1 MDLSKILTK
10 TMKTLNLTQSDL
22 AKQVN
27 QSRANLSKKIIAN
40 NFRFNEFEK
49 LMNAMGCS
57 VEIKITM
64 PTGE

>member
-1 MDLSKILTK
+1 MNLSKMLIK
-10 TMKTLNLTQSDL
+10 TMKTLNFTQTDL